1 MYYSGK
7 GGHTDPAEEDADLG
21 AKVVML
27 LAQHL
32 RGKNFIY
39 FVTIFFLQYSY
50 SQHYMNITYMEL

>member
-7 GGHTDPAEEDADLG
+7 SGHTDPAEEDADLG